1 MLILILYFINKS
13 LNRIHV
19 VSTLILT
26 IENALDTLLLLVI
39 INSIHN
45 AVIN

>member
-1 MLILILYFINKS
+1 MLIIILYFINKS

-19 VSTLILT
+19 VSTLIPP
-26 IENALDTLLLLVI
+26 IENALDTFLLLVI
-39 INSIHN
+39 VNSIHN